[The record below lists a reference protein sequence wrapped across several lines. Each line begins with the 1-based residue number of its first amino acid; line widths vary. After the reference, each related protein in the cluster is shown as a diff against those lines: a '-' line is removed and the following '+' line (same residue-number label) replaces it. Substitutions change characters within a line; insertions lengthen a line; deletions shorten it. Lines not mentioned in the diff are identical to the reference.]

1 MKELNYRT
9 SVFTGWIV
17 ALMLVGSLGIRPGI
31 AEVANEDPHAEE
43 EDHDEDGHEDG
54 HEDGREDG
62 HEEHQGEDVVRLQAE
77 AIREFGIEIGEVGP
91 GDLAKYT
98 RLPGEVVIDPDR
110 LVHVVP
116 RVSGV
121 AREVYKRLGDQVER
135 GDVLAELESRELAE
149 LKSTYLVA
157 RERFG
162 LAEKTFTREEK
173 LWREAISSERDYL
186 AAEQNLAEQRIEMRA
201 AEQKL
206 HALGF
211 SNAYLQALTFDEDEY
226 FTRYEL
232 RASLQGTVIEKHIS
246 LGEVIKDDAEAF
258 VIADLNL
265 VWVKLTVYQKDLSSV
280 RPGQSVRISKED
292 GSTVTGKISY
302 VSPMVDEVTRTA
314 VAILELNNENGQWRP
329 GSFVAGLVAMEARSV
344 PLLIRKSALQ
354 TIEGE
359 RVVFVETT
367 EGFEPQKVRVG
378 RSNEVDVEIVAGLA
392 VGQRYVVEGAFTL
405 KAQLA
410 KGSLGDGHSH

>member
-1 MKELNYRT
+1 MKESNYRT
-9 SVFTGWIV
+9 SVFAGWIV
-17 ALMLVGSLGIRPGI
+17 ALMLVGWLGIRPGI
-31 AEVANEDPHAEE
+31 AEVANEDPHVEE
-43 EDHDEDGHEDG
+43 EDHD
-54 HEDGREDG
+54 EDG
-62 HEEHQGEDVVRLQAE
+62 HEEHQGEDVVRLHAE
-77 AIREFGIEIGEVGP
+77 AIREFGIEIGEAGP

-121 AREVYKRLGDQVER
+121 AREVYKRLGDQVKR

-344 PLLIRKSALQ
+344 PRLIRKSALQ

-359 RVVFVETT
+359 MVVFVETT
-367 EGFEPQKVRVG
+367 EGFKPQKVWVARG
-378 RSNEVDVEIVAGLA
+378 NEVDVEIVAGLA
-392 VGQRYVVEGAFTL
+392 VGRRYVVEGAFTL

-410 KGSLGDGHSH
+410 KGSFGDGHSH

>member
-1 MKELNYRT
+1 MKESNYSM
-9 SVFTGWIV
+9 SVFAGWIV
-17 ALMLVGSLGIRPGI
+17 ALMLVGSLGIHPGI
-31 AEVANEDPHAEE
+31 AEVGNEDPHVEE

-54 HEDGREDG
+54 REDG
-62 HEEHQGEDVVRLQAE
+62 PEEHQGEDVVSLDAE
-77 AIREFGIEIGEVGP
+77 AILEFGIEIGEAGP

-98 RLPGEVVIDPDR
+98 RLSGEVVIDPDR

-258 VIADLNL
+258 VIADLNV

-329 GSFVAGLVAMEARSV
+329 GSYVAGLVAIEARSV
-344 PLLIRKSALQ
+344 SLLIRKSALQ

-359 RVVFVETT
+359 MVVFVETT
-367 EGFEPQKVRVG
+367 EGFKPQKVWVARG
-378 RSNEVDVEIVAGLA
+378 NEVDVEIVAGLA
-392 VGQRYVVEGAFTL
+392 VGRRYVVEGAFTL

-410 KGSLGDGHSH
+410 KGSFGDGHSH

>member
-1 MKELNYRT
+1 MKESNYRT
-9 SVFTGWIV
+9 SVFAGWLV
-17 ALMLVGSLGIRPGI
+17 ALMLVGSVGIRPGI
-31 AEVANEDPHAEE
+31 AEVANKNPHVEE
-43 EDHDEDGHEDG
+43 EGHD
-54 HEDGREDG
+54 EDG
-62 HEEHQGEDVVRLQAE
+62 HEEHQSEDVVRLHAE
-77 AIREFGIEIGEVGP
+77 AIREFGIEIGEAGP
-91 GDLAKYT
+91 GNLAKYT

-121 AREVYKRLGDQVER
+121 ARGVYKRLGDQVKR

-211 SNAYLQALTFDEDEY
+211 PNAYLQVLTFDEDEY

-232 RASLQGTVIEKHIS
+232 RASLQGTVIEKHIA

-258 VIADLNL
+258 VIADLNS

-280 RPGQSVRISKED
+280 QPGQSVRISKED

-302 VSPMVDEVTRTA
+302 VSPVVDEVTRTA
-314 VAILELNNENGQWRP
+314 VARLELKNENGQWRP
-329 GSFVAGLVAMEARSV
+329 GSFVAGLVAVEAHSV

-359 RVVFVETT
+359 MVVFVETP

-378 RSNEVDVEIVAGLA
+378 RGNEVEVEIVAGLA
-392 VGQRYVVEGAFTL
+392 AGQRYVVEGAFTL
-405 KAQLA
+405 KAELA
-410 KGSLGDGHSH
+410 KGSFGDGHNH

>member
-1 MKELNYRT
+1 MKESNYRT
-9 SVFTGWIV
+9 SVFAGWLV
-17 ALMLVGSLGIRPGI
+17 ALMLVGSVGIRPGI
-31 AEVANEDPHAEE
+31 AEVANKNPHVEE
-43 EDHDEDGHEDG
+43 EGHD
-54 HEDGREDG
+54 EDG
-62 HEEHQGEDVVRLQAE
+62 HEEHQSEDVVRLHAE

-91 GDLAKYT
+91 GNLAKYT

-121 AREVYKRLGDQVER
+121 ARGVYKRLGDQVKR

-173 LWREAISSERDYL
+173 LWRESISSERDYL

-211 SNAYLQALTFDEDEY
+211 PNAYLQVLTFDEDEY

-232 RASLQGTVIEKHIS
+232 RASLQGTVIEKHIA

-258 VIADLNL
+258 VIADLNS

-280 RPGQSVRISKED
+280 QPGQSVRISKED

-302 VSPMVDEVTRTA
+302 VSPVVDEVTRTA
-314 VAILELNNENGQWRP
+314 VARLELKNENGQWRP
-329 GSFVAGLVAMEARSV
+329 GSFVAGLVAVEAHSV

-359 RVVFVETT
+359 MVVFVETP

-378 RSNEVDVEIVAGLA
+378 RGNEVEVEIVAGLA
-392 VGQRYVVEGAFTL
+392 AGQRYVVEGAFTL
-405 KAQLA
+405 KAELA
-410 KGSLGDGHSH
+410 KGSFGDGHNH

>member
-1 MKELNYRT
+1 MKESNYRT
-9 SVFTGWIV
+9 SVFGGWIV
-17 ALMLVGSLGIRPGI
+17 VLMLVGWLGIRPGI
-31 AEVANEDPHAEE
+31 AEVANEDPHVEE
-43 EDHDEDGHEDG
+43 EDHD
-54 HEDGREDG
+54 EDG
-62 HEEHQGEDVVRLQAE
+62 HEEHQGEDVVRLHAE
-77 AIREFGIEIGEVGP
+77 AIREFGIEIGEAGP

-98 RLPGEVVIDPDR
+98 RLQGEVVIDPDR

-121 AREVYKRLGDQVER
+121 AREVYKRLGDQVKR

-410 KGSLGDGHSH
+410 KGSFGDGHSH

>member
-1 MKELNYRT
+1 MVYMKESNYRT
-9 SVFTGWIV
+9 SVFAGWLV
-17 ALMLVGSLGIRPGI
+17 ALMLVGSVGIRPGI
-31 AEVANEDPHAEE
+31 AEVANKNPHVEE
-43 EDHDEDGHEDG
+43 EGHD
-54 HEDGREDG
+54 EDG
-62 HEEHQGEDVVRLQAE
+62 HEEHQSEDVVRLHAE
-77 AIREFGIEIGEVGP
+77 AIREFGIEIGEAGP
-91 GDLAKYT
+91 GNLAKYT

-121 AREVYKRLGDQVER
+121 ARGVYKRLGDQVKR

-173 LWREAISSERDYL
+173 LWRESISSERDYL

-211 SNAYLQALTFDEDEY
+211 PNAYLQVLTFDEDEY

-232 RASLQGTVIEKHIS
+232 RASLQGTVIEKHIA

-258 VIADLNL
+258 VIADLNS

-280 RPGQSVRISKED
+280 QPGQSVRISKED

-302 VSPMVDEVTRTA
+302 VSPVVDEVTRTA
-314 VAILELNNENGQWRP
+314 VARLELKNENGQWRP
-329 GSFVAGLVAMEARSV
+329 GSFVAGLVAVEAHSV

-359 RVVFVETT
+359 MVVFVETP

-378 RSNEVDVEIVAGLA
+378 RGNEVEVEIVAGLA
-392 VGQRYVVEGAFTL
+392 AGQRYVVEGAFTL
-405 KAQLA
+405 KAELA
-410 KGSLGDGHSH
+410 KGSFGDGHNH

>member
-1 MKELNYRT
+1 MKESNYRT

-17 ALMLVGSLGIRPGI
+17 ALILVGSLGIRPGI

-43 EDHDEDGHEDG
+43 EDDD
-54 HEDGREDG
+54 EDG
-62 HEEHQGEDVVRLQAE
+62 HEEHQGEDIVRLQAE
-77 AIREFGIEIGEVGP
+77 AIREFGIEIGEAGP
-91 GDLAKYT
+91 GNLAKYT

-121 AREVYKRLGDQVER
+121 AREVYKRLGDQVKR

-344 PLLIRKSALQ
+344 ALLIRKSALQ

-410 KGSLGDGHSH
+410 KGSFGDGHSH

>member
-1 MKELNYRT
+1 MKESNYRT
-9 SVFTGWIV
+9 SVFAGWLV
-17 ALMLVGSLGIRPGI
+17 ALMLVGSVGIRPGI
-31 AEVANEDPHAEE
+31 AEVANKNPHVEE
-43 EDHDEDGHEDG
+43 EGHD
-54 HEDGREDG
+54 EDG
-62 HEEHQGEDVVRLQAE
+62 HEEHQSEDVVRLHAE
-77 AIREFGIEIGEVGP
+77 AIREFGIEIGEAGP
-91 GDLAKYT
+91 GNLAKYT

-121 AREVYKRLGDQVER
+121 ARGVYKRLGDQVKR

-173 LWREAISSERDYL
+173 LWRESISSERDYL

-211 SNAYLQALTFDEDEY
+211 PNAYLQVLTFDEDEY

-232 RASLQGTVIEKHIS
+232 RASLQGTVIEKHIA

-258 VIADLNL
+258 VIADLNS

-280 RPGQSVRISKED
+280 QPGQSVRISKED

-302 VSPMVDEVTRTA
+302 VSPVVDEVTRTA
-314 VAILELNNENGQWRP
+314 VARLELKNENGQWRP
-329 GSFVAGLVAMEARSV
+329 GSFVAGLVAVEAHSV

-359 RVVFVETT
+359 MVVFVETP

-378 RSNEVDVEIVAGLA
+378 RGNEVEVEIVAGLA
-392 VGQRYVVEGAFTL
+392 AGQRYVVEGAFTL
-405 KAQLA
+405 KAELA
-410 KGSLGDGHSH
+410 KGSFGDGHNH

>member
-9 SVFTGWIV
+9 SVFGGWIV
-17 ALMLVGSLGIRPGI
+17 VLMLVGWLGIRPGI
-31 AEVANEDPHAEE
+31 AEVANEDPHVEE
-43 EDHDEDGHEDG
+43 EDHD
-54 HEDGREDG
+54 EDG
-62 HEEHQGEDVVRLQAE
+62 HEEHQGEDVVRLHAE
-77 AIREFGIEIGEVGP
+77 AIREFGIEIGEAGP

-121 AREVYKRLGDQVER
+121 AREVYKRLGDQVKR

-410 KGSLGDGHSH
+410 KGSFGDGHSH

>member
-1 MKELNYRT
+1 MKESNYRT
-9 SVFTGWIV
+9 SVLTDWVV

-31 AEVANEDPHAEE
+31 AEVANEDPHVEE
-43 EDHDEDGHEDG
+43 EDHDEDG

-62 HEEHQGEDVVRLQAE
+62 HEEHQGEDVVRLHAE
-77 AIREFGIEIGEVGP
+77 AIREFGIEIGEAGP
-91 GDLAKYT
+91 GGLAKYT
-98 RLPGEVVIDPDR
+98 RLQGEVVIDPDR

-121 AREVYKRLGDQVER
+121 AREVYKRLGDQVKR

-173 LWREAISSERDYL
+173 LWLEAISSERDYL

-302 VSPMVDEVTRTA
+302 VSPVVDELTRTA
-314 VAILELNNENGQWRP
+314 VARLELKNENGQWRP
-329 GSFVAGLVAMEARSV
+329 GSFVAGLVAVEARSV

-354 TIEGE
+354 TIEDE
-359 RVVFVETT
+359 MVVFVETP

-378 RSNEVDVEIVAGLA
+378 RGNEVEVEIVAGLA
-392 VGQRYVVEGAFTL
+392 AGQRYVVEGAFTL
-405 KAQLA
+405 KAELA
-410 KGSLGDGHSH
+410 KGSFGDGHNH

>member
-1 MKELNYRT
+1 MKESNYRT
-9 SVFTGWIV
+9 SVFAGWLV
-17 ALMLVGSLGIRPGI
+17 ALMLVGSVGIRPGI
-31 AEVANEDPHAEE
+31 AEVANKDPHVEE
-43 EDHDEDGHEDG
+43 EDHDEDGHE
-54 HEDGREDG
+54 
-62 HEEHQGEDVVRLQAE
+62 EHQSEDVVRLHAE
-77 AIREFGIEIGEVGP
+77 VIREFGIEIGEVGP

-173 LWREAISSERDYL
+173 LWRESISSERDYL

-211 SNAYLQALTFDEDEY
+211 SNAYLQVLTFDEDEY

-258 VIADLNL
+258 VIADLNS

-280 RPGQSVRISKED
+280 QPGQSVRISKED

-302 VSPMVDEVTRTA
+302 VSPVVDEVTRTA
-314 VAILELNNENGQWRP
+314 VARLELKNENGQWRP
-329 GSFVAGLVAMEARSV
+329 GSFVAGLVAVEARSV

-354 TIEGE
+354 TIEDE
-359 RVVFVETT
+359 MVVFVETP

-378 RSNEVDVEIVAGLA
+378 RGNEVEVEIVAGLA
-392 VGQRYVVEGAFTL
+392 AGQRYVVEGAFTL
-405 KAQLA
+405 KAELA
-410 KGSLGDGHSH
+410 KGSFGDGHNH